1 MSISCR
7 FSGIFHPHL
16 SGEGPS
22 LFLSLDNRISWFK
35 IVPPLREG
43 RLVLPSMKSL
53 ASLKD
58 LVSFGLVVGNEP
70 PTDSSEDSFDR
81 LKEFRMIKYRILG
94 EIMGVLSKEELRSKY
109 GYTIRSVPEWNTE
122 SGMMRPAYYQL
133 LFHTPE
139 EAATMMMKILE

>member
-1 MSISCR
+1 MLK
-7 FSGIFHPHL
+7 SGGFHGLFHPLL

-22 LFLSLDNRISWFK
+22 LFLSLDNYKSWFN

-43 RLVLPSMKSL
+43 RLVLPSMRSL

-58 LVSFGLVVGNEP
+58 LASFGLVVGNEP

-94 EIMGVLSKEELRSKY
+94 EIMGVLSKEELRRKY
-109 GYTIRSVPEWNTE
+109 GYTIRSVPEWNTD

-139 EAATMMMKILE
+139 EVAAMMKILE